1 MRSTSRKSSGAGDS
15 APAQPSPPL
24 RSPRPHVVS
33 PLTLIPAVTLTLT
46 QVGARRDDA
55 STTNPTT
62 ILTRTPTLTRWE
74 LVEMLRRFI
83 LIGVMVV
90 VYNGSMVQLTL
101 GTLCSAI
108 LLFFQVHA

>member
-1 MRSTSRKSSGAGDS
+1 
-15 APAQPSPPL
+15 
-24 RSPRPHVVS
+24 
-33 PLTLIPAVTLTLT
+33 
-46 QVGARRDDA
+46 
-55 STTNPTT
+55 
-62 ILTRTPTLTRWE
+62 
-74 LVEMLRRFI
+74 MLRRFI